1 MTKRIEGRSAMLWD
15 ILNWKKPMNTTNRP
29 LIALATFATAG
40 HAEVAATPSDK
51 SVADDY
57 NAIFH
62 H

>member
-1 MTKRIEGRSAMLWD
+1 MLWD